1 MDKNKEI
8 LELKKVYLV
17 QFEKF
22 ETKIFISWMS
32 FVIGLLIAWIYG
44 KVDGGLVISVAL
56 FTMFLDWLIE
66 HWRKNSFNKVIKEI
80 KDEDFEEIC

>member
-8 LELKKVYLV
+8 LELKKIYLI

-32 FVIGLLIAWIYG
+32 FVIGH
-44 KVDGGLVISVAL
+44 
-56 FTMFLDWLIE
+56 E
-66 HWRKNSFNKVIKEI
+66 
-80 KDEDFEEIC
+80 FE